1 MGRGSGGEARVGA
14 RHGRAGQE
22 VDDLAATEKKRDRRG
37 TKRLPNVSPS
47 TSKLHPRPDNLK
59 RRDCG
64 LARIRVRDPRDR
76 PDRRSAIRRRDRLR
90 DYPAWVRWCVVG
102 RGACAS
108 VGGSRR
114 IPALGVLDRPAVLPG
129 GPARMGGSP
138 VRPRHDRVREI
149 LKKQKSA
156 CTGHRHSVT
165 RCPLTRL
172 RGAGPRP
179 RDGAR
184 AGEPPRRR

>member
-59 RRDCG
+59 RR
-64 LARIRVRDPRDR
+64 LVRYRRDA
-76 PDRRSAIRRRDRLR
+76 RSADVTASSS
-90 DYPAWVRWCVVG
+90 PGAWVRRGAWSLG

-108 VGGSRR
+108 VGRGSRR
-114 IPALGVLDRPAVLPG
+114 IPALGVLDRPAVPRG
-129 GPARMGGSP
+129 WADPRSRPA
-138 VRPRHDRVREI
+138 PRNIR
-149 LKKQKSA
+149 KKQTGSA
-156 CTGHRHSVT
+156 WCTGHSVT

-184 AGEPPRRR
+184 AGANHPAAGDAPDSVFPA